1 MNTSDDIDPKEIRV
15 ASLAQD
21 LDYMRA
27 NLGASGM
34 RRVLADLIDVGIA
47 AGVAAILIHN
57 GHNPW
62 WCFGYFVVRDCI
74 PLERSIGKLATG
86 VQIRRADNLKGSS
99 FSQRFVRG
107 TVNTAILIPLG
118 FLIATF
124 MAFVFGF
131 ILIAGFIL
139 IVRGRDS
146 IFLEMIGY
154 DPATGRTIS
163 DRIAGTHLVTEVD
176 LKVLQMTAAKLKSL
190 RSELDAG
197 AITTNANKMA
207 TPRKPSD

>member
-1 MNTSDDIDPKEIRV
+1 M
-15 ASLAQD
+15 AQD

-34 RRVLADLIDVGIA
+34 RRVLADLIDVGLA
-47 AGVAAILIHN
+47 GGVAAILAHN
-57 GHNPW
+57 GYNPW

-86 VQIRRADNLKGSS
+86 VQIRRADNLTGSS
-99 FSQRFVRG
+99 LTQRFVRG

-131 ILIAGFIL
+131 ILLAGFIL

-154 DPATGRTIS
+154 DPATGRTIA

-176 LKVLQMTAAKLKSL
+176 LKVLQMTAANLESL
-190 RSELDAG
+190 RSEIDEG
-197 AITTNANKMA
+197 TRTIVSNKAQMA